1 MTNDRN
7 ITPAADRNREHGEG
21 IDQVNELWDALAT
34 TLLGCLEGLAGGE
47 EGDHLRLELIG
58 PESESAAP
66 DYYPYV
72 QFASTG
78 VWGLL
83 QAEIPGNVLVHPLYR
98 LDRHQCAAL
107 RSTGWFGN
115 DPHGEIDWIVEF
127 VQDDFEEI
135 AHQAVVILRDYFGVV
150 HPHLLTFRGSGLGDD
165 IDQRLGLCASAKV
178 PIDKPSLASFGTGG
192 AGGTAETEARALVTS
207 SHEEL
212 VVLVTE
218 ALAHIIDD
226 EPEIDDE
233 GDFLLHHMNQ
243 VVWVRVL
250 EHQPGIQILARV
262 VHDVRS
268 RRGAAVELS
277 ILNRDTAWVT
287 WSLHD
292 RAIFQS
298 ILIPAIPFV
307 PAHLE
312 GLLKVFL
319 RTMAATRD
327 DLAFRTGGHVR

>member
-7 ITPAADRNREHGEG
+7 TTPAADHNREHNEA
-21 IDQVNELWDALAT
+21 IDPLNEPWEALAT
-34 TLLGCLEGLAGGE
+34 RLLGCLEGLAGGE

-58 PESESAAP
+58 PESEGAAP

-78 VWGLL
+78 VSGLL
-83 QAEIPGNVLVHPLYR
+83 QAELPGNVLVHPLYK
-98 LDRHQCAAL
+98 LDRHECAAL

-115 DPHGEIDWIVEF
+115 DPHGEIDWILEF
-127 VQDDFEEI
+127 VDDDLEEI
-135 AHQAVVILRDYFGVV
+135 AQQAVVILRDYFGIV
-150 HPHLLTFRGSGLGDD
+150 HPHLLTFRGSGLADD
-165 IDQRLGLCASAKV
+165 IDQYLGLCASAEV
-178 PIDKPSLASFGTGG
+178 PIDKPSLASFRPGG
-192 AGGTAETEARALVTS
+192 AGGTAETDARALVAGN
-207 SHEEL
+207 HEEL

-218 ALAHIIDD
+218 ALAQIIDD

-250 EHQPGIQILARV
+250 GHQPGIQILARV

-292 RAIFQS
+292 RAIWQS
-298 ILIPAIPFV
+298 ILIPALPFV
-307 PAHLE
+307 PSHLE
-312 GLLKVFL
+312 GLVKVFL

-327 DLAFRTGGHVR
+327 DLAFRTGGQVG